1 VPERVLNY
9 YNINILH
16 VNNYLNMK
24 NTPYLIVL
32 FILLS
37 ITGYSQRKKSSKKT
51 ETPQQAVDPELFSG
65 LEYRSVGPTR
75 GGRATA
81 VAGVIQKPF
90 EFYMGATG
98 GGVWK
103 TTDAGTSWSNIGDKE
118 IAAGSIGAIAVA
130 PSDYNTVYV
139 GTGSACP
146 RGNVSG
152 GIGMYKSTDEG
163 QSWQSIGLPKA
174 GQIGKIEVHPTNPD
188 LLYVAAVG
196 NIFDSNPERG
206 VYRSK
211 DGGKNWQQVLFVSD
225 STGAVDLAMDPNNP
239 RVIYAAM
246 WRVQRKP
253 WTLIDGGQ
261 EGGIWKTVDGG
272 DTWEKLTGGLPTG
285 LLGRIGL
292 TVSPANSKRLWAQ
305 IQAKDEDDGG
315 LYRSDDGG
323 NSWEKINRHHKL
335 KQRGWYYSHITA
347 DPQDEN
353 TIYASNTG
361 FYRSVDGGKTFSERI
376 RTPHGDNHGVW
387 INPNNTQIMIN
398 CNDGGANVS
407 LNGGDSWS
415 SQLTY
420 ATSEFYR
427 ITVDNQFPFRLYAG
441 QQDNSTISVPSASSS
456 TLTPYEEWFSAGGG
470 ESGDVAVDPRNPD
483 VIYASTYSGE
493 ITYLDRKKAY
503 VRQLTAYPHY
513 TEGTEQRD
521 LKYRWQWNFPI
532 AINQFNPDE
541 VYQTSNYVHLSTDQ
555 GQTWKV
561 ISPDLTQ
568 AIDKYHGIPGGPI
581 QHDGTGVEIYSTIF
595 TFEISTTEEGLFW
608 AGSDDGLIH
617 ISRDK
622 GATWQNVTPK
632 NMPLE
637 GTVNK
642 ISISKHAPG
651 RAFAAVY
658 KYRDGDFKPY
668 IFRTDDYG
676 STWNLLTNGSNGIPD
691 NHFVRVIIEDN
702 MVKGLLYAGTEFGA
716 YVSFNDGQSW
726 QSLQQNLPV
735 VPITDMEIQDNSL
748 ALSTQGRSFWI
759 MDDLA
764 PLREAVGQSVT
775 NNILYSPRTA
785 YYTNLQGKNVNVNF
799 YIASEIDS
807 TNKAKVEILD
817 ASGKVI
823 RTYLSD
829 ADEDK
834 DEHKLKVKKGY
845 NSLNWNMRLD
855 GPELVDDFV
864 SMVLRNP
871 APGPSVPPAEYVVRL
886 TVNDSQQE
894 KPLHIKLDPRWTH
907 ITNADYQLQ
916 YDMGVDIANLIEE
929 SHNAIENIRAIRTQA
944 NGIAKRATKV
954 GYNEELAKSA
964 KALDKKLT
972 EVEDMI
978 IQNKVETSQDAIN
991 YPRKFSNHV
1000 GRVYSILVYD
1010 DGKPTG
1016 GVIERYEDVK
1026 KEYDT
1031 IRTQLQGV
1039 MTNEFV
1045 AFNELLEKE
1054 NVDHIIVPNK

>member
-1 VPERVLNY
+1 MIKLLPAR
-9 YNINILH
+9 
-16 VNNYLNMK
+16 
-24 NTPYLIVL
+24 TLIVL
-32 FILLS
+32 LLIS
-37 ITGYSQRKKSSKKT
+37 LIPLTGQAQKKKKNKQSNAPLQT
-51 ETPQQAVDPELFSG
+51 VDSALFSG
-65 LEYRSVGPTR
+65 VEYRSVGPTR

-81 VAGVIQKPF
+81 IAGVIQKPF

-103 TTDAGTSWSNIGDKE
+103 TTDAGTSWSNIADGQ

-130 PSDYNTVYV
+130 PSDYYTVYV

-152 GIGMYKSTDEG
+152 GIGMFKSNDEG
-163 QSWQSIGLPKA
+163 KTWEAIGLPKA
-174 GQIGKIEVHPTNPD
+174 GQIGKIEVHPNNPD
-188 LLYVAAVG
+188 LLYVAALG
-196 NIFDSNPERG
+196 NAFSPNSERG

-225 STGAVDLAMDPNNP
+225 STGAVDLAMNPNNP
-239 RVIYAAM
+239 REIYAAM
-246 WRVQRKP
+246 WRVERKP

-261 EGGIWKTVDGG
+261 EGGIWKTIDGG

-292 TVSPANSKRLWAQ
+292 TVSPANSRRVWAQ
-305 IQAKDEDDGG
+305 IQAKDEDAGG
-315 LYRSDDGG
+315 LYRSDDSG
-323 NSWEKINRHHKL
+323 NSWKKINGHHKL

-361 FYRSVDGGKTFSERI
+361 FYRSIDGGKTFGDRI
-376 RTPHGDNHGVW
+376 YTPHGDNHGVW

-407 LNGGDSWS
+407 LNGGDTWS

-427 ITVDNQFPFRLYAG
+427 VTVDNQFPFRLYAG
-441 QQDNSTISVPSASSS
+441 QQDNTTISVPSASTHS
-456 TLTPYEEWFSAGGG
+456 LTPYEEWFNAGGG

-483 VIYASTYSGE
+483 IIYASTYSGE
-493 ITYLDRKKAY
+493 ITYLDRKESY

-532 AINQFNPDE
+532 AINPFNPDE
-541 VYQTSNYVHLSTDQ
+541 VYHTSNYVHLSTDH

-622 GATWQNVTPK
+622 GKTWQNVTPK
-632 NMPLE
+632 NMPVE

-651 RAFAAVY
+651 RVFAAVFR
-658 KYRDGDFKPY
+658 YRDGDFKPY
-668 IFRTDDYG
+668 IFRTEDYG
-676 STWNLLTNGSNGIPD
+676 NNWQLLTNGSNGIPD
-691 NHFVRVIIEDN
+691 GHFVRAVIEDN
-702 MVKGLLYAGTEFGA
+702 KVKGLLYAGTEFGA

-726 QSLQQNLPV
+726 QPLQQNLPV

-764 PLREAVGQSVT
+764 PLREAVGQT
-775 NNILYSPRTA
+775 ANNNALYSPRTA
-785 YYTNLQGKNVNVNF
+785 YYANLQGKNVNVNF
-799 YIASEIDS
+799 YIANAVDS
-807 TNKAKVEILD
+807 TNKAKLEIIAAD
-817 ASGKVI
+817 GKVI

-829 ADEDK
+829 ADEEEN
-834 DEHKLKVKKGY
+834 EHKLKVKKGY
-845 NSLNWNMRLD
+845 NSLDWNMRVD
-855 GPELVDDFV
+855 GPELVEDFV

-871 APGPSVPPAEYVVRL
+871 APGPSVPPGDYKVRL
-886 TVNDSQQE
+886 TVKDWQQE
-894 KPLHIKLDPRWTH
+894 KPLQIKLDPRWTEV
-907 ITNADYQLQ
+907 TEADYQLQ
-916 YDMGVDIANLIEE
+916 YDMSVDIANLIDE
-929 SHNAIENIRAIRTQA
+929 SHKAIANIRAIRTQA
-944 NGIAKRATKV
+944 NDIAKRATKA
-954 GYNEELAKSA
+954 GYSKELQESA
-964 KALDKKLT
+964 KKLDVKLT

-1000 GRVYSILVYD
+1000 GRVYSILVYS

-1016 GVIERYEDVK
+1016 GIIERYEDVK
-1026 KEYDT
+1026 EEYT
-1031 IRTQLQGV
+1031 VIKTQLEKV
-1039 MTNEFV
+1039 LATEFE
-1045 AFNELLEKE
+1045 AFNELLEQE
-1054 NVDHIIVPNK
+1054 NVEHIIVPNK